1 MHTVHTDNRHV
12 YGDGWLSRRVWLR
25 GWNPYLSV
33 SLSTSR
39 LEKLLITISRISS
52 RSVSTFRSFLSRFPF
67 SFLNHATRI
76 SINIFS
82 FSFQKNIHFIIRKKK
97 KLGKVI
103 ELCKQRIDD
112 RQVCNFE
119 AAPIGEKKKKER
131 KLLVVAGNRFDK
143 SGLVIS
149 RGKTRR
155 DAGRNG
161 EGGGR
166 KKYTVTGPYQG
177 LNCTVSRIR
186 RGITVSHERRGTKSG
201 RQDSLEESVPRRTLS
216 PPPST
221 SAKCTHRGG
230 LDCRCI
236 MHSNLWSESS
246 RAWSSLF
253 PATLLFLS
261 SSFIFSF
268 LSLLV
273 LSPILLHLPSS
284 CPLSTPIRSKC
295 WQFLSSY
302 LSLSFFVSSSQID
315 DSILARKYFIL
326 KHDSIQRWS
335 LINKLSFH

>member
-1 MHTVHTDNRHV
+1 MIDKFVISKQR
-12 YGDGWLSRRVWLR
+12 
-25 GWNPYLSV
+25 
-33 SLSTSR
+33 R
-39 LEKLLITISRISS
+39 LEK
-52 RSVSTFRSFLSRFPF
+52 
-67 SFLNHATRI
+67 
-76 SINIFS
+76 
-82 FSFQKNIHFIIRKKK
+82 K
-97 KLGKVI
+97 
-103 ELCKQRIDD
+103 
-112 RQVCNFE
+112 
-119 AAPIGEKKKKER
+119 EKKR

-143 SGLVIS
+143 SGPVIS

-253 PATLLFLS
+253 PATLLLLS
-261 SSFIFSF
+261 SSFIFPPSP
-268 LSLLV
+268 LLV

-335 LINKLSFH
+335 SINKLSFHQVKGSNRKFLNFFVILSIMYIITGYRYSDDGIEYFFKEIKSIYVFLLLYKIRRDDLINKKVIESVFFFFLG

>member
-143 SGLVIS
+143 SGPVIS

-253 PATLLFLS
+253 PATLLLLS
-261 SSFIFSF
+261 SSFIFPP
-268 LSLLV
+268 
-273 LSPILLHLPSS
+273 SPSASAFADPSPFAFVLPSFN
-284 CPLSTPIRSKC
+284 PHPFEMLTV
-295 WQFLSSY
+295 
-302 LSLSFFVSSSQID
+302 SFFVSSSQID

>member
-1 MHTVHTDNRHV
+1 MIDKFVISKQR
-12 YGDGWLSRRVWLR
+12 
-25 GWNPYLSV
+25 
-33 SLSTSR
+33 R
-39 LEKLLITISRISS
+39 LEK
-52 RSVSTFRSFLSRFPF
+52 
-67 SFLNHATRI
+67 
-76 SINIFS
+76 
-82 FSFQKNIHFIIRKKK
+82 K
-97 KLGKVI
+97 
-103 ELCKQRIDD
+103 
-112 RQVCNFE
+112 
-119 AAPIGEKKKKER
+119 EKKR

-143 SGLVIS
+143 SGPVIS

-253 PATLLFLS
+253 PATLLLLS
-261 SSFIFSF
+261 SSFIFPPSP
-268 LSLLV
+268 LLV